1 MFYINSSVVLY
12 KTNPEVLAMMKKLT
26 LALILCILLS
36 MCAFALDDTSH
47 GVNITYDETSGIY
60 KAELSVSAGNAIVGH
75 FGLSYN
81 TEKLTAVDKDFA
93 VIPDAVPEKT
103 SDGKSYLTQVVKPL
117 ADYIVVTP
125 ESNKPA
131 ELIDKQKGYVLFGW
145 YATKDVEAVIP
156 TKDGGKIAEL
166 YFKLKEGVNASD
178 VSSSDFSPVTADKC
192 ATLSGWNKGIIVINS
207 QNKVFTYRPSD
218 GSAELNISVKFG
230 SSTVTEDTTT
240 ETEDDKKTETEVET
254 ESDTETEN
262 KTEVEQTP
270 EESFKENGEVKTADL
285 KVTVKA
291 FADKVRIFW
300 TAPDGVSPV
309 QYKVK
314 LADSNGNTIREFDG
328 LIGITKSLTVK
339 NLVPDFAFSINVS
352 AFDKDGTELKHKE
365 SVSAKTVI
373 SSNAELTV
381 YNVTY
386 SVGEGSFYGFESEQ
400 IIFGSIPTKAPKVYA
415 PEGYAFEGW
424 TIDGENVIELSS
436 YNVYGNTEFIAK
448 YVKN

>member
-1 MFYINSSVVLY
+1 
-12 KTNPEVLAMMKKLT
+12 MKKLT

-36 MCAFALDDTSH
+36 VCAFALDDTSH
-47 GVNITYDETSGIY
+47 GVNITYDEASGIY

-93 VIPDAVPEKT
+93 VIPDTVPEKT
-103 SDGKSYLTQVVKPL
+103 ADGKSYLTQVVKPL

-131 ELIDKQKGYVLFGW
+131 ELIDKQKGYILFGW
-145 YATKDVEAVIP
+145 YATKDVEAVTP

-166 YFKLKEGVNASD
+166 YFKLKDGVNASD
-178 VSSSDFSPVTADKC
+178 VSSSDFSPVTANQC
-192 ATLSGWNKGIIVINS
+192 STLSGWNKGIIVINS
-207 QNKVFTYRPSD
+207 QNKVFTYKPSD
-218 GSAELNISVKFG
+218 GSAELDISVKFG
-230 SSTVTEDTTT
+230 DSTADSENTDIKAEEEKNTDTDTNTEP
-240 ETEDDKKTETEVET
+240 
-254 ESDTETEN
+254 
-262 KTEVEQTP
+262 TP
-270 EESFKENGEVKTADL
+270 EEPFKENGEVKTADL

-291 FADKVRIFW
+291 FADKVRVFW

-314 LADSNGNTIREFDG
+314 LADSNGNTIREFNG

-339 NLVPDFAFSINVS
+339 NLVPDFAFSISVS
-352 AFDKDGTELKHKE
+352 AFDKDGTELRHKE
-365 SVSAKTVI
+365 TVGAKTEI

-381 YNVTY
+381 YDVTY
-386 SVGEGSFYGFESEQ
+386 NALSGSIYGFESEQ
-400 IIFGSIPTKAPKVYA
+400 VIFGSIPTKAPKVYA
-415 PEGYAFEGW
+415 PDGYTFEGW
-424 TIDGENVIELSS
+424 TIDGENVIELST

-448 YVKN
+448 YVKK

>member
-1 MFYINSSVVLY
+1 
-12 KTNPEVLAMMKKLT
+12 MKKLT

-36 MCAFALDDTSH
+36 VCAFALDDTSH
-47 GVNITYDETSGIY
+47 GVNITYDEASGIY

-93 VIPDAVPEKT
+93 VIPDTIPEKT
-103 SDGKSYLTQVVKPL
+103 ADGKSYLTQVVKPL

-131 ELIDKQKGYVLFGW
+131 ELIDKQKGYILFGW
-145 YATKDVEAVIP
+145 YATKDVEAVTP

-166 YFKLKEGVNASD
+166 YFKLKDGVNASD
-178 VSSSDFSPVTADKC
+178 VSSSDFSPVTANQC
-192 ATLSGWNKGIIVINS
+192 STLSGWNKGIIVINS
-207 QNKVFTYRPSD
+207 QNKVFTYKPSD

-230 SSTVTEDTTT
+230 SSTVTENTTT
-240 ETEDDKKTETEVET
+240 ETEVDKKTETEVET
-254 ESDTETEN
+254 DTDTE
-262 KTEVEQTP
+262 EQ
-270 EESFKENGEVKTADL
+270 FKENGEVKTADL

-291 FADKVRIFW
+291 FADKVRVFW
-300 TAPDGVSPV
+300 SAPNGVSPV

-314 LADSNGNTIREFDG
+314 LADSNGNTIREFVG

-365 SVSAKTVI
+365 NVSARTEI
-373 SSNAELTV
+373 SADAALTV
-381 YNVTY
+381 YDVTY
-386 SVGEGSFYGFESEQ
+386 NAGEGSFYGFESEQ
-400 IIFGSIPTKAPKVYA
+400 VIFGSVATKAPKVYA
-415 PEGYAFEGW
+415 PEGYTFEGW
-424 TIDGENVIELSS
+424 TVDGENVVELSS
-436 YNVYGNTEFIAK
+436 YNVYGDTEFIAK
-448 YVKN
+448 YVKK

>member
-1 MFYINSSVVLY
+1 MI
-12 KTNPEVLAMMKKLT
+12 KKLT

-47 GVNITYDETSGIY
+47 GVNITYDEASGIY

-93 VIPDAVPEKT
+93 VIPDTVPEKT

-145 YATKDVEAVIP
+145 YATKDVEAVTP

-166 YFKLKEGVNASD
+166 YFKLKDGVNASD

-192 ATLSGWNKGIIVINS
+192 AALSGWNKGIIVINS
-207 QNKVFTYRPSD
+207 QNKVFTYKPSD

-230 SSTVTEDTTT
+230 DSTADSEDTNTKA
-240 ETEDDKKTETEVET
+240 EEDKNT
-254 ESDTETEN
+254 DTET
-262 KTEVEQTP
+262 QPAP
-270 EESFKENGEVKTADL
+270 EEPFKENGEVKTADL
-285 KVTVKA
+285 KITVKA
-291 FADKVRIFW
+291 FYDKVRIFW
-300 TAPDGVSPV
+300 TAPDGTTPV

-314 LADSNGNTIREFDG
+314 LADSNGNTVREFNG

-339 NLVPDFAFSINVS
+339 NIAPDFAFSISIS

-365 SVSAKTVI
+365 TVNAKTEI
-373 SSNAELTV
+373 SADAELTV
-381 YNVTY
+381 YDVTY
-386 SVGEGSFYGFESEQ
+386 NALSGSIYGFESEQ
-400 IIFGSIPTKAPKVYA
+400 VIFGSVPTKAPKVYA
-415 PEGYAFEGW
+415 PDGYTFEGW
-424 TIDGENVIELSS
+424 TIDGENVIELSRH
-436 YNVYGNTEFIAK
+436 NVYDDTEFIAK
-448 YVKN
+448 YVKK